1 MRRVRRLQVGW
12 MFRSW
17 ILCELFVA
25 RTTASIESEGEM
37 SCRADAYRLP
47 VLGGQAVTARIR
59 ELIERA
65 NVVAVRKPP
74 QGALA
79 NGITSPPVE
88 PVPVVARF
96 VTDSAPPG
104 VRVVHEADGVFSVL
118 WWEDVIVGR
127 EERP

>member
-1 MRRVRRLQVGW
+1 VRRVHRLQVGW

-59 ELIERA
+59 KLIERA
-65 NVVAVRKPP
+65 NAVAVNKPR
-74 QGALA
+74 QQ
-79 NGITSPPVE
+79 E
-88 PVPVVARF
+88 PVSGVTTPAVGEIPVVARF
-96 VTDSAPPG
+96 LTNSAPAG
-104 VRVVHEADGVFSVL
+104 VWTIHEADGGFGLL